1 MANKWN
7 TTDIEKISTAFT
19 QKNLEK
25 CFQEN
30 DTLSGEDIVS
40 ATAFPQINYFV
51 LREIFSRWEEETGR
65 LKSPY
70 FDFDAPEVQRSF
82 SDFRNTL
89 SRYILVKKE
98 DFAGLLEAAVSKTL
112 ELYIRPE
119 AFFVADFRSLP
130 DFKLTRPWLH
140 KNQVFFKSYDW
151 LIRDLG
157 KVVEGDFIYAN
168 QALEEVKSLLNG
180 KTEDFTAEIDRIAR
194 EAGIQAEAPK
204 APEPVKEPENDNLS
218 FFERL
223 VANPPRP
230 TSEFREPE
238 VSPFERIVHKVR
250 AETVQVATSIVEAV
264 PVKETAPVVEAAPLK
279 EPVKE
284 ATPVTEATPLYV
296 TPVAEEVRVTVS
308 EPVAVSTESVTTAA
322 PVRTEVVQTRV
333 MIKEETKSVFEGLN
347 IPTLNDRLSKED
359 RNSLADV
366 HQRSRIDS
374 LKGSMTLNQRFT
386 FLNSLFGADLGSFEQ
401 ALTQVEECAGYD
413 QARDVLESRYGGKYN
428 WNLQGED
435 VKEFLGLVKR
445 RFG

>member
-19 QKNLEK
+19 QKNLQK

-30 DTLSGEDIVS
+30 DTLSGEEIVS

-70 FDFDAPEVQRSF
+70 FDFDAPEVQKSF
-82 SDFRNTL
+82 ADFRNTL
-89 SRYILVKKE
+89 SRYILVKRE
-98 DFAGLLEAAVSKTL
+98 DFAGLLDTAVRKTL

-119 AFFVADFRSLP
+119 AFFIADFRALP

-168 QALEEVKSLLNG
+168 QALEEVKRLLSG
-180 KTEDFTAEIDRIAR
+180 KTEDFTAEVDRIAR

-223 VANPPRP
+223 VANPPKP

-238 VSPFERIVHKVR
+238 VSPFERIAHRVK
-250 AETVQVATSIVEAV
+250 AEATRV
-264 PVKETAPVVEAAPLK
+264 TAPEAAPVT
-279 EPVKE
+279 EDIPVAAPAAVQE
-284 ATPVTEATPLYV
+284 APQATPVYSAPAAE
-296 TPVAEEVRVTVS
+296 PVVVSAEPTVLAA
-308 EPVAVSTESVTTAA
+308 EPVAT
-322 PVRTEVVQTRV
+322 PVRTEVIQTRV
-333 MIKEETKSVFEGLN
+333 IIKEETKSVFEGLN
-347 IPTLNDRLSKED
+347 IPTLNDRLSSEEG
-359 RNSLADV
+359 NSLADQ

-401 ALTQVEECAGYD
+401 ALSEVEQCSTFD
-413 QARDVLESRYGGKYN
+413 QARDVLETRYSGKYN
-428 WNLQGED
+428 WNGEGED
-435 VKEFLGLVKR
+435 TKEFLGLVKR
-445 RFG
+445 RFS

>member
-19 QKNLEK
+19 QKNLQK

-30 DTLSGEDIVS
+30 DVISGEEIVS

-70 FDFDAPEVQRSF
+70 FDFNAPEVQKSF

-89 SRYILVKKE
+89 SRYILVRKE
-98 DFAGLLEAAVSKTL
+98 DFSGLLETAVRKTL

-119 AFFVADFRSLP
+119 AFFIADFRNLP

-157 KVVEGDFIYAN
+157 KAVEGDFIYAN
-168 QALEEVKSLLNG
+168 RALEEVKNLLND
-180 KTEDFTAEIDRIAR
+180 KTEDFTEEIDRIAR
-194 EAGIQAEAPK
+194 EAGIEVEAPK
-204 APEPVKEPENDNLS
+204 VQPPVKEPENDNLS

-238 VSPFERIVHKVR
+238 VSPFERIVHKVKSEITQ
-250 AETVQVATSIVEAV
+250 A
-264 PVKETAPVVEAAPLK
+264 PAPVADIPPAEAAPVIEAVRVK
-279 EPVKE
+279 EPVRE
-284 ATPVTEATPLYV
+284 AAPVEVTSRYV
-296 TPVAEEVRVTVS
+296 TPVAEEVTVH
-308 EPVAVSTESVTTAA
+308 EPVAIPAEPLTT

-333 MIKEETKSVFEGLN
+333 VIKEETKSIFEGLN
-347 IPTLNDRLSKED
+347 IPTLNDRLNTEE

-386 FLNSLFGADLGSFEQ
+386 FLNSLFGADLSSFEQ
-401 ALTQVEECAGYD
+401 ALSQVEQCTTFD
-413 QARDVLESRYGGKYN
+413 QARDVLETRYAGKFN

-435 VKEFLGLVKR
+435 VKEFLALVKR
-445 RFG
+445 RFS

>member
-19 QKNLEK
+19 QKNLQK

-30 DTLSGEDIVS
+30 DTLSGEEIVS
-40 ATAFPQINYFV
+40 ATSFPQINYFV

-70 FDFDAPEVQRSF
+70 FDFNAPEVQKSF

-89 SRYILVKKE
+89 SRYILVKQE
-98 DFAGLLEAAVSKTL
+98 DFAGLLETAVRKTL
-112 ELYIRPE
+112 ELYLRPE
-119 AFFVADFRSLP
+119 AFFVADFRALP

-140 KNQVFFKSYDW
+140 KNQVFFKSYNW

-157 KVVEGDFIYAN
+157 QAVEGDFIYAN
-168 QALEEVKSLLNG
+168 QALEEVKRLLST
-180 KTEDFTAEIDRIAR
+180 KTEDFSAEVDRIAL
-194 EAGIQAEAPK
+194 EAGLETEPRK

-238 VSPFERIVHKVR
+238 VSPFERIMSRVK
-250 AETVQVATSIVEAV
+250 AETVAVETVAA
-264 PVKETAPVVEAAPLK
+264 PAPVIA
-279 EPVKE
+279 EPVIIE
-284 ATPVTEATPLYV
+284 PV
-296 TPVAEEVRVTVS
+296 VAEEVTVVLP
-308 EPVAVSTESVTTAA
+308 EPVPVATPTAE
-322 PVRTEVVQTRV
+322 PIRTEVVQTRTV
-333 MIKEETKSVFEGLN
+333 IQEETRSIFEGLN
-347 IPTLNDRLSKED
+347 IPTLNDRLSTQEG
-359 RNSLADV
+359 NSLADV

-374 LKGSMTLNQRFT
+374 LKGSMTLNQRFS
-386 FLNSLFGADLGSFEQ
+386 FLNSLFGSDLAGFEE
-401 ALTQVEECAGYD
+401 ALSQVEQCTTFD
-413 QARDVLESRYGGKYN
+413 QARDVLETRYSVKHN
-428 WNLQGED
+428 WHLRAED
-435 VKEFLGLVKR
+435 VKEFMGLVKR

>member
-30 DTLSGEDIVS
+30 DIISGEEIVS

-70 FDFDAPEVQRSF
+70 FDFDAPEVQKSF

-89 SRYILVKKE
+89 SRYILVKKD
-98 DFAGLLEAAVSKTL
+98 DFAGLLETAVRKTL

-168 QALEEVKSLLNG
+168 QALEEVKRLLTG
-180 KTEDFTAEIDRIAR
+180 KTEDLTAEIDRIAR
-194 EAGIQAEAPK
+194 EAGIEAETPK
-204 APEPVKEPENDNLS
+204 ATAPEKEPENDNLS

-223 VANPPRP
+223 VANPPKP

-238 VSPFERIVHKVR
+238 VSPFERIAHKVK
-250 AETVQVATSIVEAV
+250 AEAVRVEVSSVAEVSPAKEAV
-264 PVKETAPVVEAAPLK
+264 PVTEPAPAR
-279 EPVKE
+279 
-284 ATPVTEATPLYV
+284 VTV
-296 TPVAEEVRVTVS
+296 PVAEEVVVAPAVIPA
-308 EPVAVSTESVTTAA
+308 EPVRTVD

-333 MIKEETKSVFEGLN
+333 VIKEETKSVFEGLN
-347 IPTLNDRLSKED
+347 IPTLNDRLSTQEG
-359 RNSLADV
+359 NSLADL
-366 HQRSRIDS
+366 HQRSRIES
-374 LKGSMTLNQRFT
+374 LKGSMTLNQRFS
-386 FLNSLFGADLGSFEQ
+386 FLNSLFGGDLGSFEE
-401 ALTQVEECAGYD
+401 ALSQVEQCGSFD
-413 QARDVLESRYGGKYN
+413 QARDVLETRYSSKYN
-428 WNLQGED
+428 WNLRDDDAQ
-435 VKEFLGLVKR
+435 EFIGLVKR